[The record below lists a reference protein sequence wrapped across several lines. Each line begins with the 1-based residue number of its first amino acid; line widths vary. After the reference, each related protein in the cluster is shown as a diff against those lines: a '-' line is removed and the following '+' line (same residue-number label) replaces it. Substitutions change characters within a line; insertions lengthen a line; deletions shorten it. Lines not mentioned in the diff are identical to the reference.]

1 MTLNILSC
9 CCRCQTQQLNR
20 KALSRSEP
28 EVEAEV
34 SASYF
39 PKMSNLL
46 SLRASYV
53 YLWDCN
59 TRMSVD
65 FLQVCNRRYR
75 LVRDLSKEINH
86 PPLCS
91 FSKHMQGVHLNSFK
105 WVSKIFQKT
114 NVFLFFVSFFFV
126 WNCHSS
132 GHCPSKTEI
141 TAQNNLFYDWYCG
154 PQWCECTIWWMFCW
168 LQIPGGGMWVST
180 PSVSIMCSV
189 LLFRI
194 ASSKLQPRAT
204 ISMHLNWSLYII
216 LHIR

>member
-1 MTLNILSC
+1 
-9 CCRCQTQQLNR
+9 
-20 KALSRSEP
+20 
-28 EVEAEV
+28 
-34 SASYF
+34 
-39 PKMSNLL
+39 MSNLL
-46 SLRASYV
+46 SLSTPYI

-59 TRMSVD
+59 TRMLFD
-65 FLQVCNRRYR
+65 FLQVCNRRYHH
-75 LVRDLSKEINH
+75 VHDLSKEINH
-86 PPLCS
+86 PALRS
-91 FSKHMQGVHLNSFK
+91 FFKHMQGVHLNSFK

-114 NVFLFFVSFFFV
+114 NVYFFSFFSFSFLF

-154 PQWCECTIWWMFCW
+154 LQWCECTIWWMFCW
-168 LQIPGGGMWVST
+168 LQIPGNGMWVSM

-204 ISMHLNWSLYII
+204 VSMHLKFIYNFAYTVIGVSCVQS
-216 LHIR
+216 RA

>member
-114 NVFLFFVSFFFV
+114 NVFLFFVSFFFLSETV
-126 WNCHSS
+126 IPVDIVPPRLKLPLKIICFMTGTVVPNGVNVQFDECFVDCRSLVV
-132 GHCPSKTEI
+132 
-141 TAQNNLFYDWYCG
+141 ACG
-154 PQWCECTIWWMFCW
+154 LVRHQFP
-168 LQIPGGGMWVST
+168 
-180 PSVSIMCSV
+180 
-189 LLFRI
+189 
-194 ASSKLQPRAT
+194 
-204 ISMHLNWSLYII
+204 
-216 LHIR
+216 